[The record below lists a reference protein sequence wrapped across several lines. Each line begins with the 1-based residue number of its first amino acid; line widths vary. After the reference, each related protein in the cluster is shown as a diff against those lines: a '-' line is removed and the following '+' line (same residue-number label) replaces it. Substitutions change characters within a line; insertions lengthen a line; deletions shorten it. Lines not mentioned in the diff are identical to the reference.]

1 MIQIFSLLIKGIS
14 LYTTLCF
21 VRIILTWIPGLEY
34 SKVGQILSAICDPYL
49 NLFRKI
55 PLNLGNL
62 DFSPMLAI
70 GLLTAM
76 STILQGIAVSGRVHI
91 GGILALIISLIW
103 SILSSVIS
111 ILLLFLVI
119 RFIVML
125 VSKNKNYYGSV
136 WAQFDSAFANIVFKL
151 SRPFTKNGALS
162 YKTGLLISIII
173 LVLCLFLGRYVFN
186 YLCYLCTLIPV

>member
-76 STILQGIAVSGRVHI
+76 STILQGIAHSGRVHI

-103 SILSSVIS
+103 SILSAVIS
-111 ILLLFLVI
+111 MLLLFLVI

-136 WAQFDSAFANIVFKL
+136 WAQFDSAFSNIVFKL
-151 SRPFTKNGALS
+151 SRPFAKNGALS

-173 LVLCLFLGRYVFN
+173 LVICLFLGKFVIN
-186 YLCYLCTLIPV
+186 YL

>member
-49 NLFRKI
+49 KLIKKI

-70 GLLTAM
+70 GL
-76 STILQGIAVSGRVHI
+76 SH
-91 GGILALIISLIW
+91 
-103 SILSSVIS
+103 
-111 ILLLFLVI
+111 
-119 RFIVML
+119 
-125 VSKNKNYYGSV
+125 K
-136 WAQFDSAFANIVFKL
+136 
-151 SRPFTKNGALS
+151 
-162 YKTGLLISIII
+162 
-173 LVLCLFLGRYVFN
+173 
-186 YLCYLCTLIPV
+186 

>member
-1 MIQIFSLLIKGIS
+1 MNQIFLLLIKGIS
-14 LYTTLCF
+14 LYTTLGF

-55 PLNLGNL
+55 PLHIGNF
-62 DFSPMLAI
+62 DFSPALAI
-70 GLLTAM
+70 GLLTAI
-76 STILQGIAVSGRVHI
+76 STILQGIAKSGRIHI
-91 GGILALIISLIW
+91 GGILALIIGLIW
-103 SILSSVIS
+103 SILSAVIS
-111 ILLLFLVI
+111 MLLLFLAI

-125 VSKNKNYYGSV
+125 ISKNKSYYGSI

-151 SRPFTKNGALS
+151 SRPFSKNGALS

-173 LVLCLFLGRYVFN
+173 LILCLFLGRYVFN
-186 YLCYLCTLIPV
+186 YLCYLCSLIPV

>member
-1 MIQIFSLLIKGIS
+1 MNQIFLLLIKGIS

-55 PLNLGNL
+55 PLHIGNF
-62 DFSPMLAI
+62 DFSPALAI
-70 GLLTAM
+70 GLLTAI
-76 STILQGIAVSGRVHI
+76 STILQGIAKSGRIHI
-91 GGILALIISLIW
+91 GGILALIIGLIW
-103 SILSSVIS
+103 SILSAVIS
-111 ILLLFLVI
+111 MLLLFLAI

-125 VSKNKNYYGSV
+125 ISKNKSYYGSI

-151 SRPFTKNGALS
+151 SRPFSKNGALS

-173 LVLCLFLGRYVFN
+173 LILCLFLGRYVFN
-186 YLCYLCTLIPV
+186 YLCYLCSLIPV